1 MAAIIIFKQA
11 QFLQF
16 LCFFLILF
24 PSLVQG
30 DSNCT
35 CEPETND
42 SNKNSLATRYKIVAI
57 FSILIAGAI
66 GVCVPLLGKTIDAL
80 RPEKDIFFAIK
91 AFAAGVILATGF
103 IHVLPDATDKLT
115 CHCLDERP
123 WGKFPFAGLVAMASA
138 IATLV
143 VDVYAT
149 SHYTKS
155 HFKNQPR
162 QVDAG
167 SGDDEKKTEERDYD
181 QSYVHVHNHGTSHG
195 SVSMVEPLA
204 SPELVRRRVISQVLE
219 LGIVVHSVII
229 GISLGASKSPKTIKS
244 LVTAFSFHQFF
255 EGMGLGGCISQA
267 QFKLGSVAIMAL
279 FFSLTTPF
287 GIGIGIII
295 SKGYDDSNPKALIV
309 EGVFNAASA
318 GILIYTALVNM
329 LAADFMSPKLQ
340 SNSKLQAGAIVSLLL
355 GAAFMSVMAYWA

>member
-30 DSNCT
+30 DSN
-35 CEPETND
+35 
-42 SNKNSLATRYKIVAI
+42 YV
-57 FSILIAGAI
+57 
-66 GVCVPLLGKTIDAL
+66 
-80 RPEKDIFFAIK
+80 FFVIK
-91 AFAAGVILATGF
+91 AFAAGVILSTGF
-103 IHVLPDATDKLT
+103 IHVLPDATDKLA
-115 CHCLDERP
+115 CHCLDEHP
-123 WGKFPFAGLVAMASA
+123 WEKFPFAGLVAMASA

-167 SGDDEKKTEERDYD
+167 SGDDEKKTEERDDD
-181 QSYVHVHNHGTSHG
+181 QSYVHVYNHGTSHG
-195 SVSMVEPLA
+195 SVSMVEPSA
-204 SPELVRRRVISQVLE
+204 SSELVLE

-229 GISLGASKSPKTIKS
+229 GISLGASKSPKTIKP

-295 SKGYDDSNPKALIV
+295 SKGYDDSNPEALIV

-318 GILIYTALVNM
+318 GILIYTALVDL

-340 SNSKLQAGAIVSLLL
+340 SNSILQAGAIVSLLL